1 MKRVIALLL
10 ASAMAMGL
18 GACGAS
24 DGMTSSSASSDSSPA
39 APSDAS
45 SSNAASPSN
54 EKLAQIIKIT
64 ITEMSGTG
72 ESSSSAAETSSGAA
86 LSQAAADA
94 ARTDGSLAIDPLPP
108 AEEIAARMEAM
119 RNGTGDYADCPI
131 AEIETNVGVIKIRL
145 FPDVAPKAV
154 ENFVTHAKEG
164 YYDGQTF
171 HRVINDFMIQG
182 GDPTGTGMGGESIWG
197 APFEDE
203 FSDYAYNFRG
213 ALSMANAGANTNGSQ
228 FFIVQAKTA
237 SGLEGNEQQYLL
249 SAYMNR
255 IVEAGQKQIDAMV
268 ASGASDDEIQAR
280 ITELNGQIQEIA
292 DAGVPDDFAASMQP
306 VLDTYKELGGTPHL
320 DRVHTVFGFV
330 FEGMDVVDQIAADY
344 ATE

>member
-1 MKRVIALLL
+1 
-10 ASAMAMGL
+10 
-18 GACGAS
+18 
-24 DGMTSSSASSDSSPA
+24 
-39 APSDAS
+39 
-45 SSNAASPSN
+45 
-54 EKLAQIIKIT
+54 
-64 ITEMSGTG
+64 
-72 ESSSSAAETSSGAA
+72 
-86 LSQAAADA
+86 
-94 ARTDGSLAIDPLPP
+94 
-108 AEEIAARMEAM
+108 
-119 RNGTGDYADCPI
+119 
-131 AEIETNVGVIKIRL
+131 
-145 FPDVAPKAV
+145 
-154 ENFVTHAKEG
+154 
-164 YYDGQTF
+164 
-171 HRVINDFMIQG
+171 
-182 GDPTGTGMGGESIWG
+182 MGGESIWG

-255 IVEAGQKQIDAMV
+255 IVEVGQKQIDAMV
-268 ASGASDDEIQAR
+268 ASGAGDEEIQAR
-280 ITELNGQIQEIA
+280 ISELNTQIQEIA

-306 VLDTYKELGGTPHL
+306 VLDAYKELGGTPHL

>member
-1 MKRVIALLL
+1 MKRLIAMLL
-10 ASAMAMGL
+10 ASAVAMGL

-24 DGMTSSSASSDSSPA
+24 DGASSSAPSGTSSSAAQSA
-39 APSDAS
+39 AS
-45 SSNAASPSN
+45 SGASSAAN

-64 ITEMSGTG
+64 ITEPAGSG
-72 ESSSSAAETSSGAA
+72 EQSSSAAQTSSGAA
-86 LSQAAADA
+86 SSQPAAAA
-94 ARTDGSLAIDPLPP
+94 AETGESLSIDPLPP
-108 AEEIAARMEAM
+108 ADEIAARMEAM
-119 RNGTGDYADCPI
+119 QNGTGEYANCPI
-131 AEIETNVGVIKIRL
+131 AEIETNAGVIKIRL
-145 FPDVAPKAV
+145 FPDDAPKAV

-164 YYDGQTF
+164 YYDGLTF

-255 IVEAGQKQIDAMV
+255 IVEVGQKQIDAMV
-268 ASGASDDEIQAR
+268 ASGAGDEEIQAR
-280 ITELNGQIQEIA
+280 ISELNAQIQEIA

-306 VLDTYKELGGTPHL
+306 VLDAYKELGGTPHL

-330 FEGMDVVDQIAADY
+330 IEGMDVVDQIAADY

>member
-1 MKRVIALLL
+1 MKKFLRSALAGLL
-10 ASAMAMGL
+10 VLSMGL
-18 GACGAS
+18 FAGCS
-24 DGMTSSSASSDSSPA
+24 QEDPRVRPDDGNPIGYQLD
-39 APSDAS
+39 
-45 SSNAASPSN
+45 
-54 EKLAQIIKIT
+54 
-64 ITEMSGTG
+64 
-72 ESSSSAAETSSGAA
+72 
-86 LSQAAADA
+86 
-94 ARTDGSLAIDPLPP
+94 LPEEG
-108 AEEIAARMEAM
+108 EEIAVVHTNM
-119 RNGTGDYADCPI
+119 GDF
-131 AEIETNVGVIKIRL
+131 KLRL
-145 FPDVAPKAV
+145 FPDAAPKAV
-154 ENFVTHAKEG
+154 ENFTTLAEQG
-164 YYDGQTF
+164 YYDGIIF

-255 IVEAGQKQIDAMV
+255 IVEVGQKQIDAMV
-268 ASGASDDEIQAR
+268 ASGAGDEEIQAR
-280 ITELNGQIQEIA
+280 ISELNAQIQEIA

-306 VLDTYKELGGTPHL
+306 VLDAYKELGGTPHL